1 MALGVQRHLRKEISG
16 MPSSGQNVR
25 VTYFAIKIG
34 IQLTLPPP
42 PPSGQCCMSGVNEWW
57 CVLIK

>member
-42 PPSGQCCMSGVNEWW
+42 PPLDSAACQVSMNGGVY
-57 CVLIK
+57 